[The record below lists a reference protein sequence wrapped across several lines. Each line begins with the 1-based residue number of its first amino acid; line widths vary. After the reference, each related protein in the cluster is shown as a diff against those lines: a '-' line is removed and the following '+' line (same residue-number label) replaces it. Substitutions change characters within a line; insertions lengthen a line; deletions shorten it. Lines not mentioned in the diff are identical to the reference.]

1 MFQSNFYT
9 ALHMRSGRVF
19 SPAGAKTKVTYQL
32 QIEPDGNRKLVET
45 GVKDVYEEIQS
56 YKESSLIENI
66 VKRAANGDLTALSQ
80 RQGVYL
86 DTTLLPTDL
95 ITANEAVRRAEAVY
109 KSLPAD
115 VRSEYGGFKEFVQ
128 AFGTLEGVQ
137 AFYDKLT
144 GKKSEDSAPAGDPA
158 PVGDPAPGGDGNVE

>member
-1 MFQSNFYT
+1 MSQNNFYT
-9 ALHMRSGRVF
+9 ALYMRSGRVF
-19 SPAGAKTKVTYQL
+19 SPAGVKTKVTYQL

-45 GVKDVYEEIQS
+45 GVEDVYEKIQS
-56 YKESSLIENI
+56 YKESSMIENI
-66 VKRAANGDLTALSQ
+66 VKRAANGDLSVLAQ
-80 RQGVYL
+80 RQGVYI

-144 GKKSEDSAPAGDPA
+144 GKKSDDPA
-158 PVGDPAPGGDGNVE
+158 PTGNSAPGGDVNDE